1 VIDTSAKPQK
11 WSSSLASNS
20 ALAKGSFFR
29 IRRRAV
35 YLLYYREEKTARIHY

>member
-20 ALAKGSFFR
+20 ALAKGSFS
-29 IRRRAV
+29 
-35 YLLYYREEKTARIHY
+35 E